1 MSTACTSDQRQA
13 QQGAGDVGVRAEQA
27 ATASAVAA
35 PLAGTTLTT
44 DTPPPARTEPP
55 VGRAYLRLVVVLGLL
70 IAIGPLTIDMYLP
83 ALPTLSAELGATQ
96 PQAQLT
102 LTGIMIGLGLGQL
115 VLGPLS
121 DALGRRRVL
130 LGGLVLHAS
139 MSVLCAIAPSIEVLT
154 AVRVGQGVAGAAI
167 AVVAMA
173 AVRDLYSGRKAATLL
188 SHLTLVLG
196 AAPILAPTL
205 GGYLLA
211 VTSWR
216 GIFVVLFGIAVA
228 LVALAFFGLPETLP
242 VSRRRPLALRSTLV
256 TYRGLLRDR
265 PFVGLVL
272 VAGLMFSVLFSYVSG
287 SSFVFQEFYGLDEQ
301 QFGLVFGLNAAG
313 LIAATQVNPFLL
325 RRFSPQQVLSGALV
339 VGTVAT
345 AALVTAAVAQA
356 PLWVLLIPLF
366 ATVASCGLSFPNSPA
381 LALSRH
387 GESAGT
393 AAALMGSMQF
403 GMSGVIT
410 PVEGLL
416 GGEGAVP
423 MTALM
428 ATLMVLAV
436 LALVVLVRPWS
447 LESVDADDEL
457 VLAH

>member
-1 MSTACTSDQRQA
+1 MSAACTSDQRTA
-13 QQGAGDVGVRAEQA
+13 TRDADLGGALVKAQA
-27 ATASAVAA
+27 APALRT
-35 PLAGTTLTT
+35 PLASPLSASS
-44 DTPPPARTEPP
+44 PPT
-55 VGRAYLRLVVVLGLL
+55 GRAYVRLVVVLGLL
-70 IAIGPLTIDMYLP
+70 IAIGPLTIDTYLP
-83 ALPTLSAELGATQ
+83 ALPELSEELGASQ
-96 PQAQLT
+96 SQAQLT

-121 DALGRRRVL
+121 DAIGRRKVL
-130 LGGLVLHAS
+130 LSGLVLHGS
-139 MSVLCAIAPSIEVLT
+139 MSVLCALAPTIGVLT

-167 AVVAMA
+167 SVVAMA
-173 AVRDLYSGRKAATLL
+173 VVRDLYRGRRAAALL

-216 GIFVVLFGIAVA
+216 GIFVVLLGVAVA
-228 LVALAFFGLPETLP
+228 LVVLAFVGLPETLP
-242 VSRRRPLALRSTLV
+242 QERRRPLALGSTV
-256 TYRGLLRDR
+256 RTYGGLLRDR

-272 VAGLMFSVLFSYVSG
+272 VAGLMFSVLFTYVSG
-287 SSFVFQEFYGLDEQ
+287 SSFVFQEFYGLDQQ

-339 VGTVAT
+339 AGVVGTSSLFV
-345 AALVTAAVAQA
+345 AALAQA
-356 PLWVLLIPLF
+356 PLWVLLVPLA

-393 AAALMGSMQF
+393 AAALLGAMQF
-403 GMSGVIT
+403 GMSGLIT
-410 PVEGLL
+410 PLEGVLH
-416 GGEGAVP
+416 GEGAVP
-423 MTALM
+423 MAALM
-428 ATLMVLAV
+428 VSLQVAAV

-447 LESVDADDEL
+447 LGPVDVDDDA
-457 VLAH
+457 VVAH

>member
-1 MSTACTSDQRQA
+1 MSACTSDQRTATRGADVAAGTLVPA
-13 QQGAGDVGVRAEQA
+13 Q
-27 ATASAVAA
+27 AA
-35 PLAGTTLTT
+35 PLLK
-44 DTPPPARTEPP
+44 TPLAAPSAANPPE
-55 VGRAYLRLVVVLGLL
+55 GRAYLRLVVVLGLL

-83 ALPTLSAELGATQ
+83 ALPALSEELGASQ
-96 PQAQLT
+96 SQAQFT

-121 DALGRRRVL
+121 DAIGRRKVL
-130 LGGLVLHAS
+130 LSGLVLHGS
-139 MSVLCAIAPSIEVLT
+139 MSVLCALAPSIGVLT
-154 AVRVGQGVAGAAI
+154 GVRIGQGVAGAAI
-167 AVVAMA
+167 SVVAMA
-173 AVRDLYSGRKAATLL
+173 VVRDLYKGRKAAGLL

-196 AAPILAPTL
+196 AAPILAPTI

-211 VTSWR
+211 LTNWR
-216 GIFVVLFGIAVA
+216 GIFVVLFAVAVA
-228 LVALAFFGLPETLP
+228 LVVLAFFGLPETLP
-242 VSRRRPLALRSTLV
+242 QERRRPLALGSTLV
-256 TYRGLLRDR
+256 TYGGLLRDR

-272 VAGLMFSVLFSYVSG
+272 VAGLMFSVLFTYVSG

-339 VGTVAT
+339 AGVVGTSSLLV
-345 AALVTAAVAQA
+345 AALVQA
-356 PLWVLLIPLF
+356 PLWVLLIPLA

-393 AAALMGSMQF
+393 AAALLGAMQF

-410 PVEGLL
+410 PLEGVLH
-416 GGEGAVP
+416 GEGAVP
-423 MTALM
+423 MAALM
-428 ATLMVLAV
+428 AGLQVLAV
-436 LALVVLVRPWS
+436 VALVTLVRPWS
-447 LESVDADDEL
+447 LGPVDLDDD
-457 VLAH
+457 VVVAH

>member
-1 MSTACTSDQRQA
+1 M
-13 QQGAGDVGVRAEQA
+13 
-27 ATASAVAA
+27 
-35 PLAGTTLTT
+35 
-44 DTPPPARTEPP
+44 
-55 VGRAYLRLVVVLGLL
+55 VVLGLL

-130 LGGLVLHAS
+130 LGGLVVHAS

-196 AAPILAPTL
+196 AAPILAPTM

-216 GIFVVLFGIAVA
+216 GIFVVLFAVAVA

-242 VSRRRPLALRSTLV
+242 VSRRARSPCA
-256 TYRGLLRDR
+256 RR
-265 PFVGLVL
+265 
-272 VAGLMFSVLFSYVSG
+272 
-287 SSFVFQEFYGLDEQ
+287 SSPT
-301 QFGLVFGLNAAG
+301 AACC
-313 LIAATQVNPFLL
+313 
-325 RRFSPQQVLSGALV
+325 
-339 VGTVAT
+339 AT
-345 AALVTAAVAQA
+345 ARSWA
-356 PLWVLLIPLF
+356 WC
-366 ATVASCGLSFPNSPA
+366 SSPA
-381 LALSRH
+381 
-387 GESAGT
+387 
-393 AAALMGSMQF
+393 
-403 GMSGVIT
+403 
-410 PVEGLL
+410 
-416 GGEGAVP
+416 
-423 MTALM
+423 
-428 ATLMVLAV
+428 
-436 LALVVLVRPWS
+436 
-447 LESVDADDEL
+447 
-457 VLAH
+457 

>member
-1 MSTACTSDQRQA
+1 MSAACTSDERTA
-13 QQGAGDVGVRAEQA
+13 ARSGDVATSTLVPAQA
-27 ATASAVAA
+27 ASALKTPLAA
-35 PLAGTTLTT
+35 PSA
-44 DTPPPARTEPP
+44 ASPP

-83 ALPTLSAELGATQ
+83 ALPALSEELGASQ
-96 PQAQLT
+96 SQAQFT

-121 DALGRRRVL
+121 DAIGRRKVL
-130 LGGLVLHAS
+130 LSGLLVHAS
-139 MSVLCAIAPSIEVLT
+139 MSVLCALAPSIGVLT
-154 AVRVGQGVAGAAI
+154 GVRIGQGVAGAAI
-167 AVVAMA
+167 SVVAMA
-173 AVRDLYSGRKAATLL
+173 VVRDLYKGRKAAGLL

-196 AAPILAPTL
+196 AAPILAPTI

-211 VTSWR
+211 LTNWR
-216 GIFVVLFGIAVA
+216 GIFVVLFVVA
-228 LVALAFFGLPETLP
+228 LLLVVLAFVGLPETLP
-242 VSRRRPLALRSTLV
+242 KARRRPLALGSTLV
-256 TYRGLLRDR
+256 TYGGLLRDR

-272 VAGLMFSVLFSYVSG
+272 VAGLMFSVLFTYVSG

-301 QFGLVFGLNAAG
+301 QFGLVFGMNAAG

-339 VGTVAT
+339 AGVVGTSSLLV
-345 AALVTAAVAQA
+345 AALVQA
-356 PLWVLLIPLF
+356 PLWVLLIPLA

-393 AAALMGSMQF
+393 AAALLGAMQF
-403 GMSGVIT
+403 GMSGLIT
-410 PVEGLL
+410 PLEGVL

-423 MTALM
+423 MASLM
-428 ATLMVLAV
+428 AGLQVLAV
-436 LALVVLVRPWS
+436 VALVVLVRPWS
-447 LESVDADDEL
+447 LGPVDVDDDH
-457 VLAH
+457 VVAH

>member
-13 QQGAGDVGVRAEQA
+13 QQGAGDVGVRVEQA
-27 ATASAVAA
+27 AAASAVAA
-35 PLAGTTLTT
+35 PLAGTTLTK
-44 DTPPPARTEPP
+44 DTPPPARTEAP

-130 LGGLVLHAS
+130 LGGLVVHAS

-196 AAPILAPTL
+196 AAPILAPTM

-216 GIFVVLFGIAVA
+216 GIFVVLFAIAVA

-242 VSRRRPLALRSTLV
+242 VSRRRPLALRLDPGHLPRPAARPPV
-256 TYRGLLRDR
+256 RGPGARRRPDVLGAVQLRVGLLVRLPGVLRPGRAAVRPGLRPQRGRPDR
-265 PFVGLVL
+265 GHAGQPVPAAPVL
-272 VAGLMFSVLFSYVSG
+272 A
-287 SSFVFQEFYGLDEQ
+287 
-301 QFGLVFGLNAAG
+301 AAG
-313 LIAATQVNPFLL
+313 PQRGAGRGHL
-325 RRFSPQQVLSGALV
+325 RHHRPGVGGRRRRRRSG
-339 VGTVAT
+339 
-345 AALVTAAVAQA
+345 
-356 PLWVLLIPLF
+356 
-366 ATVASCGLSFPNSPA
+366 CC
-381 LALSRH
+381 
-387 GESAGT
+387 
-393 AAALMGSMQF
+393 
-403 GMSGVIT
+403 
-410 PVEGLL
+410 
-416 GGEGAVP
+416 
-423 MTALM
+423 
-428 ATLMVLAV
+428 
-436 LALVVLVRPWS
+436 
-447 LESVDADDEL
+447 
-457 VLAH
+457 